1 MGRELGRISGP
12 LLSDNLLRNG
22 NNLAFETQLL
32 YFDVVNNRI
41 RINTTNTSTTDDLF
55 VNSTTNT
62 NNLIVTT
69 LANLGA
75 NMTLSANQI
84 QNPISSIT
92 IQPNQSSNPSIT
104 TPGLS
109 TSNLYLYS
117 NTVSSTS
124 GAINFT
130 ANGSG
135 AINLGNTNGNVQV
148 TVNGSLHATGDITAD
163 GNIQL
168 GNQTTDT
175 ITFTGEVNS
184 NIIPSADATYNLG
197 SALLKWNNLYVGT
210 VVTPTLNAGNVQISG
225 NTITTTNTNGNL
237 NLTANGT
244 GSVQV
249 QNLNIYNN
257 IISSVNTNANIVLT
271 PQGTGSVLVSSTQS
285 LIVPVGTTVQ
295 RPTGAN
301 GMVRY
306 NTSTNR
312 YEGYAN
318 GYWTNIGGVQSVDGN
333 TYITPESSPGAGN
346 NVINFVAGGVNT
358 AYIDSSK
365 LYSTDVKTA
374 NIDISGSTVSTYTTD
389 TDLNLTPNGTGSVVL
404 GPISFNSNSITNTTT
419 NAVTSF
425 TSTGNGY
432 YIFGGTYGVAIP
444 VGNGTSDRPP
454 TLYSQ
459 IGMVRFNTD
468 QQAVEIYNG
477 LAWGSIVGNAGGI
490 NASQAGDISIATV
503 LALG

>member
-1 MGRELGRISGP
+1 MAVGRISGP
-12 LLSDNLLRNG
+12 LLKDNLLRNG
-22 NNLAFETQLL
+22 VNLAFETSLL
-32 YFDVVNNRI
+32 YLDVVNSRVG
-41 RINTTNTSTTDDLF
+41 INTATPQYDLDVNGFFRTTNFNATTNANLATF
-55 VNSTTNT
+55 TFNGNTISSSSNTINFLPTGVNPTVFSGVISVGNLNLTANTLSSTNT
-62 NNLIVTT
+62 N
-69 LANLGA
+69 
-75 NMTLSANQI
+75 
-84 QNPISSIT
+84 
-92 IQPNQSSNPSIT
+92 
-104 TPGLS
+104 
-109 TSNLYLYS
+109 
-117 NTVSSTS
+117 

-404 GPISFNSNSITNTTT
+404 GPISFNSNGITNTTT

-468 QQAVEIYNG
+468 QQAVEVYNG
-477 LAWGSIVGNAGGI
+477 SAWGSIVGNAGGI